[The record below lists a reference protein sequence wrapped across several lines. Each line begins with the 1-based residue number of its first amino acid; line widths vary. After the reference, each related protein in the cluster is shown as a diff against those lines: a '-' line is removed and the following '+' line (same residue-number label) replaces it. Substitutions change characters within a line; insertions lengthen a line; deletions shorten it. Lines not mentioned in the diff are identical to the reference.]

1 MVEVMVTIPSQLL
14 YAPRKESPVH
24 IKQESGSVAEAVWI
38 LGEKKRLVPL
48 PAIDPLTVVGV
59 K

>member
-1 MVEVMVTIPSQLL
+1 MVNIPSQLL
-14 YAPRKESPVH
+14 YAPRKQSPVH
-24 IKQESGSVAEAVWI
+24 VKQEAGSVAEPVWT